1 MQLKQY
7 QLDTLESLD
16 RYVAALAAARAKD
29 AKRRAL
35 LDEMDEDDR
44 AAFLANMANPAPTAW
59 AAVQATGVAAS
70 PDVWRELSDGHNRQ
84 VPHVCLE
91 LPTGSGKTLI
101 AGHAVG
107 RILSAL
113 DGATTG
119 LVLWVVPSDA
129 IYQQTRA
136 QLRDRGHAV
145 RQALEVASGG
155 RLKLLEKGSD
165 FTSADVEDG
174 LAVMLLMLH
183 AARLPKPQ
191 SEQKA
196 LKVFRESGRYGSF
209 FPEGDDLTAAQAL
222 KARVPNLETHDLASG
237 AAGAVVQS
245 LGNTLRM
252 VRPLVVLDEG
262 HTAYSIDRRR
272 LLGEFNPRFLLEL
285 TATPSREYSNILV
298 KIGGQRLR
306 DAEMIKLPIELV
318 ADANAPWKDTLK
330 AALDQRAELERE
342 ALAYQATSNRLIRP
356 IMLVR
361 VERVG
366 TEQRGLGHV
375 HTEDVF
381 EALTNEMGVPPE
393 WIRRQTSVVKELD
406 DQLMSDTSPVR
417 VIITKDA
424 LREGWDCP
432 FAYVLALLGSTKAKT
447 SLTQMIGRVLR
458 QPGAKRTGV
467 DPLDSAWVFCR
478 QVTVKDAVEG
488 IRAGLDQEGMGDLKM
503 QVRANGTPPE
513 ARTVERRP
521 EWKGTRILIPTVTHD
536 DGDGGARPLDFDRDI
551 LAEVDWTAL
560 TYAGGSTVKLDDPG
574 ATRARRRVDY
584 IGDGLEADGIAPTV
598 ALGNRIDRPDLARR
612 LLGVVPNPWV
622 AITFVDQ
629 ALAALRER
637 KVDDGTIARGQ
648 LDLVSDMRV
657 ELIKKVD
664 AAARAIFDQ
673 KLAAGTIAFRL
684 RGDKLDWDMPPTLEV
699 LFRPGV
705 DKWMTD
711 ANSDKLGRTL
721 FLDGI
726 KEGELNG
733 FEQDVALY
741 LDGKDAVAWWWR
753 LTARG
758 AWGLQGWRRSRVY
771 PDFLLRLTGDGER
784 LLVLETKGKQLD
796 NEDTAFKRGLMEA
809 LQNAY
814 QRPAS
819 GEVELFDESPE
830 AVRFTMLMQEENWR
844 PALAGSL
851 AVTPAKAH

>member
-1 MQLKQY
+1 MKLKRY
-7 QLDTLESLD
+7 QLDTLESVD
-16 RYVAALAAARAKD
+16 AYVAALAAARAQET
-29 AKRRAL
+29 AQ
-35 LDEMDEDDR
+35 R
-44 AAFLANMANPAPTAW
+44 AALADIDPALAGPMLAVLPDPALTAW
-59 AAVQATGVAAS
+59 SAVQGAGKAAS
-70 PDVWRELSDGHNRQ
+70 PDPWRDLLDGHGRQ

-113 DGATTG
+113 DGASTG
-119 LVLWVVPSDA
+119 LVLWMMPSDA
-129 IYQQTRA
+129 IYQQTRR
-136 QLRDRGHAV
+136 QIRDRGHPV

-155 RLKLLEKGSD
+155 RLKVLEKGSD
-165 FTSADVEDG
+165 FTRADVEDG
-174 LAVMLLMLH
+174 LAVMLLMLQS
-183 AARLPKPQ
+183 ARQKTDT

-209 FPEGDDLTAAQAL
+209 FPEGDDLTAAQEL
-222 KARVPNLETHDLASG
+222 KARVPNLETHDLGSG
-237 AAGAVVQS
+237 AAGAVIQS

-272 LLGEFNPRFLLEL
+272 LMGDFNPRFLLEL

-330 AALDQRAELERE
+330 AALDQRGELEKE
-342 ALAYQATSNRLIRP
+342 ALAFQATSGRLIRP

-361 VERVG
+361 VELTGRD
-366 TEQRGLGHV
+366 QRDKGKI
-375 HTEDVF
+375 HTEDAF

-393 WIRRQTSVVKELD
+393 WIRRQTAVDKELD
-406 DQLMSDTSPVR
+406 DQLMSETSPVR
-417 VIITKDA
+417 IIITKDA

-432 FAYVLALLGSTKAKT
+432 FAYVLALLGNTKAKT
-447 SLTQMIGRVLR
+447 SLTQMVGRVLR

-467 DPLDSAWVFCR
+467 EALDSAWVFCR
-478 QVTVKDAVEG
+478 EVTVKDAVEG

-503 QVRANGTPPE
+503 QVRSNDVVPE
-513 ARTVERRP
+513 ARIIERREP
-521 EWKGTRILIPTVTHD
+521 WRGARILIPTVTHKD
-536 DGDGGARPLDFDRDI
+536 ETGGARPVDFDRDI

-560 TYAGGSTVKLDDPG
+560 DYGGGATLKLDDPG

-584 IGDGLEADGIAPTV
+584 AAKGLEADGTSV
-598 ALGNRIDRPDLARR
+598 NVSLSNQIDRPDLARR

-622 AITFVDQ
+622 AIGLVDQ
-629 ALAALRER
+629 AIAALRSR
-637 KVDDGTIARGQ
+637 NIDDVTIARGR

-657 ELIKKVD
+657 ELAAKVD
-664 AAARAIFDQ
+664 AAAREIFDR
-673 KLAAGTIAFRL
+673 KLADGTIAFRL
-684 RGDKLDWDMPPTLEV
+684 RGDRLDWEMPTTLDM
-699 LFRPGV
+699 LFRPRA

-711 ANSDKLGRTL
+711 DNGDKLGRTL
-721 FLDGI
+721 FVDGI
-726 KEGELNG
+726 KQGELNS
-733 FEQDVALY
+733 FEEPVALY

-753 LTARG
+753 LTSRG
-758 AWGLQGWRRSRVY
+758 AWGLQGWRRNRVY
-771 PDFLLRLTGDGER
+771 PDFLLRLAGDGER

-796 NEDTAFKRGLMEA
+796 NEDTKFKRELMEA

-814 QRPAS
+814 QQPAA
-819 GEVELFDESPE
+819 GEVELFDDSPE
-830 AVRFTMLMQEENWR
+830 AIRFKILMQEENWK
-844 PALAGSL
+844 PALAEVL
-851 AVTPAKAH
+851 QPQP